1 MLNSEYIH
9 SRLTNIQGCS
19 SQDVVHFSTMIE
31 LYPYASS
38 FSILY
43 LKSLSNSKDI
53 RFDSELEKHAF
64 RIQSR
69 SILYDLIYNK
79 DEEQNIN
86 KDEEQHILTPDISLP
101 EMQQK
106 ITTEESFI
114 EEIESRDSEL
124 DQQILSAAFSA
135 NYIDKELTR
144 KENEVKNK
152 PAVKEIIFIPNQEI
166 TSQIKPKIADFSAK
180 SFGSWLKLN
189 ENKAILLEDNDSEE
203 PKKEFYTFDKPKKE
217 FFSPVKKA
225 RDSVDEN
232 TMPVSETLARIFE
245 LQGNLPKAIYVYEQL
260 SLIFPKKK
268 TYFASQINLL
278 KKKNNF

>member
-9 SRLTNIQGCS
+9 SKLTNIQTCS
-19 SQDVVHFSTMIE
+19 SEDSIHFASMIE

-69 SILYDLIYNK
+69 SVLFDLLHNK
-79 DEEQNIN
+79 NEEQQILIPEIIEIETQQEITS
-86 KDEEQHILTPDISLP
+86 EELV
-101 EMQQK
+101 
-106 ITTEESFI
+106 I
-114 EEIESRDSEL
+114 EEIDSRESEL
-124 DQQILSAAFSA
+124 EKQILSAAFSA
-135 NYIDKELTR
+135 NYVDKELTQI
-144 KENEVKNK
+144 EPEV
-152 PAVKEIIFIPNQEI
+152 VSSEIIFLPTQEMLSPKKPEI
-166 TSQIKPKIADFSAK
+166 DDSTSL
-180 SFGSWLKLN
+180 SFGSWLKVNNSRAVLS
-189 ENKAILLEDNDSEE
+189 EEVDTEE
-203 PKKEFYTFDKPKKE
+203 PKQEFYTFEKPKKE

-225 RDSVDEN
+225 KESVDEN
-232 TMPVSETLARIFE
+232 KMPVSETLARIFE

-268 TYFASQINLL
+268 PYFASQINLL
-278 KKKNNF
+278 KKK

>member
-9 SRLTNIQGCS
+9 AKLTNIQSCS
-19 SQDVVHFSTMIE
+19 SEDATHFASMIE

-43 LKSLSNSKDI
+43 LKSLLNSKDI

-69 SILYDLIYNK
+69 SILYDLLHNK
-79 DEEQNIN
+79 NEEQ
-86 KDEEQHILTPDISLP
+86 QILIS
-101 EMQQK
+101 E
-106 ITTEESFI
+106 II
-114 EEIESRDSEL
+114 EIETQQEITSEEPYVEELNSRDLEL
-124 DQQILSAAFSA
+124 DKQILSAAFSA
-135 NYIDKELTR
+135 NYVDKELTQI
-144 KENEVKNK
+144 E
-152 PAVKEIIFIPNQEI
+152 PDLTSSEIIFLPTQEMLNPKKQEI
-166 TSQIKPKIADFSAK
+166 DDLTSI

-189 ENKAILLEDNDSEE
+189 NSRAIFSEDIDFEE
-203 PKKEFYTFDKPKKE
+203 PKQEFYTFEKPKKE

-225 RDSVDEN
+225 KESVDEN
-232 TMPVSETLARIFE
+232 KMPVSETLARIFE

-268 TYFASQINLL
+268 PYFASQINLL
-278 KKKNNF
+278 KKK

>member
-9 SRLTNIQGCS
+9 SKLTNIQTCS
-19 SQDVVHFSTMIE
+19 SEDAIHFASMIE

-69 SILYDLIYNK
+69 SVLFDLLHNK
-79 DEEQNIN
+79 NEEQQILIPEIIEIETQQEITS
-86 KDEEQHILTPDISLP
+86 EELV
-101 EMQQK
+101 
-106 ITTEESFI
+106 I
-114 EEIESRDSEL
+114 EEIDSRESEL
-124 DQQILSAAFSA
+124 EKQILSAAFSA
-135 NYIDKELTR
+135 NYVDKELTQI
-144 KENEVKNK
+144 EPEV
-152 PAVKEIIFIPNQEI
+152 VSSEIIFLPTQEMLSPKKPEI
-166 TSQIKPKIADFSAK
+166 DDSTSL
-180 SFGSWLKLN
+180 SFGSWLKVNNSIAVL
-189 ENKAILLEDNDSEE
+189 SEE
-203 PKKEFYTFDKPKKE
+203 VDFDEPKQEFYTFEKPKKE

-225 RDSVDEN
+225 KESVDEN
-232 TMPVSETLARIFE
+232 KMPVSETLARIFE

-278 KKKNNF
+278 KKK

>member
-9 SRLTNIQGCS
+9 SKLTNIQECS
-19 SQDVVHFSTMIE
+19 TEDAALFASMIE

-69 SILYDLIYNK
+69 GVLYDLINVK
-79 DEEQNIN
+79 ENILISEISDPKHQHDILFFPNEITSEELLIDE
-86 KDEEQHILTPDISLP
+86 PD
-101 EMQQK
+101 
-106 ITTEESFI
+106 
-114 EEIESRDSEL
+114 SRDSEL
-124 DQQILSAAFSA
+124 DKQILSAAFSA

-144 KENEVKNK
+144 KENEVEDESVVNN
-152 PAVKEIIFIPNQEI
+152 IIFFPTLEN
-166 TSQIKPKIADFSAK
+166 TSTINTELEESSNK

-189 ENKAILLEDNDSEE
+189 ESKAILLEDHGSEE

-225 RDSVDEN
+225 KESVDEN
-232 TMPVSETLARIFE
+232 KMPVSETLARIFE

-278 KKKNNF
+278 KKK

>member
-9 SRLTNIQGCS
+9 SKLTNIQTCS
-19 SQDVVHFSTMIE
+19 SEDAIHFASMIE

-69 SILYDLIYNK
+69 SVLYDLLHNK
-79 DEEQNIN
+79 NEEQQILIPEIIEIETQQEITS
-86 KDEEQHILTPDISLP
+86 EELL
-101 EMQQK
+101 
-106 ITTEESFI
+106 I
-114 EEIESRDSEL
+114 EEIDSRESEL
-124 DQQILSAAFSA
+124 EKQILSAAFSA
-135 NYIDKELTR
+135 NYVDKELTQI
-144 KENEVKNK
+144 EPEV
-152 PAVKEIIFIPNQEI
+152 VSSEIIFLPTQEMLSPKKPEI
-166 TSQIKPKIADFSAK
+166 DDSTSL
-180 SFGSWLKLN
+180 SFGSWLKVNNSRAVL
-189 ENKAILLEDNDSEE
+189 SEE
-203 PKKEFYTFDKPKKE
+203 VDFDEPKQEFYTFEKPKKE

-225 RDSVDEN
+225 KESVDEN
-232 TMPVSETLARIFE
+232 KMPVSETLARIFE

-278 KKKNNF
+278 KKK

>member
-9 SRLTNIQGCS
+9 SKLTNIEECS
-19 SQDVVHFSTMIE
+19 SEDSTLFASMIE

-69 SILYDLIYNK
+69 SILYDLLHNK
-79 DEEQNIN
+79 NEEQQILIPEIIEIETQQEITS
-86 KDEEQHILTPDISLP
+86 EELL
-101 EMQQK
+101 
-106 ITTEESFI
+106 I
-114 EEIESRDSEL
+114 EELDSRDLEL
-124 DQQILSAAFSA
+124 EKQILSAAFSA
-135 NYIDKELTR
+135 NYVDKELTQI
-144 KENEVKNK
+144 EPEV
-152 PAVKEIIFIPNQEI
+152 VSSEIIFLPTQEMLSPKKPEI
-166 TSQIKPKIADFSAK
+166 DDSTSL
-180 SFGSWLKLN
+180 SFGSWLKVNNSRAVL
-189 ENKAILLEDNDSEE
+189 SEE
-203 PKKEFYTFDKPKKE
+203 VDFDEPKQEFYTFEKPKKE

-225 RDSVDEN
+225 KESVDEN
-232 TMPVSETLARIFE
+232 KMPVSETLARIFE

-278 KKKNNF
+278 KKK

>member
-9 SRLTNIQGCS
+9 SKLTNIQSCS
-19 SQDVVHFSTMIE
+19 SEDAIHFASMIE

-53 RFDSELEKHAF
+53 RFDSELERHAF

-69 SILYDLIYNK
+69 SVLYDLLHNK
-79 DEEQNIN
+79 NEEEQILIPEIIEIETQQEITS
-86 KDEEQHILTPDISLP
+86 EELL
-101 EMQQK
+101 
-106 ITTEESFI
+106 I
-114 EEIESRDSEL
+114 EEIDSRESEL
-124 DQQILSAAFSA
+124 EKQILSAAFSA
-135 NYIDKELTR
+135 NYVDKELTQI
-144 KENEVKNK
+144 EPEV
-152 PAVKEIIFIPNQEI
+152 VSSEIIFLPTQEMLSPKKPEI
-166 TSQIKPKIADFSAK
+166 DDSTSL
-180 SFGSWLKLN
+180 SFGSWLKVNNSRAVL
-189 ENKAILLEDNDSEE
+189 SEE
-203 PKKEFYTFDKPKKE
+203 VDFDEPKQEFYTFEKPKKE

-225 RDSVDEN
+225 KESVDEN
-232 TMPVSETLARIFE
+232 KMPVSETLARIFE

-278 KKKNNF
+278 KKK

>member
-9 SRLTNIQGCS
+9 SKLTNIQTCS
-19 SQDVVHFSTMIE
+19 SEDAIHFASMIE

-69 SILYDLIYNK
+69 SVLFDLLHNK
-79 DEEQNIN
+79 NEEQQILIPEIIEIETQQEITS
-86 KDEEQHILTPDISLP
+86 EELV
-101 EMQQK
+101 
-106 ITTEESFI
+106 I
-114 EEIESRDSEL
+114 EEIENRDLEL
-124 DQQILSAAFSA
+124 EKQILSAAFSA
-135 NYIDKELTR
+135 NYVDKELTQI
-144 KENEVKNK
+144 EPEV
-152 PAVKEIIFIPNQEI
+152 VSSEIIFLPTQEMLSPKKPEI
-166 TSQIKPKIADFSAK
+166 DDSTSL
-180 SFGSWLKLN
+180 SFGSWLKVN
-189 ENKAILLEDNDSEE
+189 NRRAILSEEIDTEE
-203 PKKEFYTFDKPKKE
+203 PKQEFYTFEKPKKE

-225 RDSVDEN
+225 KESVDEN
-232 TMPVSETLARIFE
+232 KMPVSETLARIFE
-245 LQGNLPKAIYVYEQL
+245 LQGNIPKAIYVYEQL

-278 KKKNNF
+278 KKK

>member
-9 SRLTNIQGCS
+9 SKLTNIQTCS
-19 SQDVVHFSTMIE
+19 SEDAIHFASMIE

-69 SILYDLIYNK
+69 SVLYDLLHNK
-79 DEEQNIN
+79 NEEQQNLIPEIIEIETQQEITS
-86 KDEEQHILTPDISLP
+86 EELL
-101 EMQQK
+101 
-106 ITTEESFI
+106 I
-114 EEIESRDSEL
+114 EEIDSRESEL
-124 DQQILSAAFSA
+124 EKQILSAAFSA
-135 NYIDKELTR
+135 NYVDKELTQI
-144 KENEVKNK
+144 EPEV
-152 PAVKEIIFIPNQEI
+152 VSSEIIFLPTQEMLSPKKPEI
-166 TSQIKPKIADFSAK
+166 DDSTSL
-180 SFGSWLKLN
+180 SFGSWLKVN
-189 ENKAILLEDNDSEE
+189 NSRAVFSEE
-203 PKKEFYTFDKPKKE
+203 IDFDEPKQEFYTFEKPKKE

-225 RDSVDEN
+225 KESVDEN
-232 TMPVSETLARIFE
+232 KMPVSETLARIFE
-245 LQGNLPKAIYVYEQL
+245 LQGNFPKAIYVYEQL

-278 KKKNNF
+278 KKK

>member
-9 SRLTNIQGCS
+9 SKLTNIQTCS
-19 SQDVVHFSTMIE
+19 SEDAIHFASMIE

-69 SILYDLIYNK
+69 SVLFDLLHNNN
-79 DEEQNIN
+79 EEQQILIPEIIEIETQQEITS
-86 KDEEQHILTPDISLP
+86 EELV
-101 EMQQK
+101 
-106 ITTEESFI
+106 I
-114 EEIESRDSEL
+114 EEIENRDLEL
-124 DQQILSAAFSA
+124 EKQILSAAFSA
-135 NYIDKELTR
+135 NYVDKELTQI
-144 KENEVKNK
+144 EPEV
-152 PAVKEIIFIPNQEI
+152 VSSEIIFLPTQEMLSTKKPEI
-166 TSQIKPKIADFSAK
+166 DDLTSL
-180 SFGSWLKLN
+180 SFGSWLKVN
-189 ENKAILLEDNDSEE
+189 NSRAILSEEIDTEE
-203 PKKEFYTFDKPKKE
+203 PKQEFYTFEKPKKE

-225 RDSVDEN
+225 KESVDEN
-232 TMPVSETLARIFE
+232 KMPVSETLARIFE

-278 KKKNNF
+278 KKK

>member
-9 SRLTNIQGCS
+9 SKLTNIQECS
-19 SQDVVHFSTMIE
+19 SEDAVHFAAMVE

-69 SILYDLIYNK
+69 SVLYDLLYNT
-79 DEEQNIN
+79 N
-86 KDEEQHILTPDISLP
+86 EEQHILIPDIS
-101 EMQQK
+101 EIETQQE
-106 ITTEESFI
+106 ITSEELVI
-114 EEIESRDSEL
+114 EEIENRDSEL
-124 DQQILSAAFSA
+124 DKQILSAALSA
-135 NYIDKELTR
+135 NYVDKELTR
-144 KENEVKNK
+144 KENEVENE
-152 PAVKEIIFIPNQEI
+152 PAVNEIIFIPTQEI
-166 TSQIKPKIADFSAK
+166 TSPIKPKIEDLSAK

-189 ENKAILLEDNDSEE
+189 ESKAILLEDNDSEE
-203 PKKEFYTFDKPKKE
+203 PKQEFYTFDKPKKE

-225 RDSVDEN
+225 KESVDEN
-232 TMPVSETLARIFE
+232 KMPVSETLARIFE

>member
-9 SRLTNIQGCS
+9 SKLTNIQSCS
-19 SQDVVHFSTMIE
+19 SEDAVHFAAMIE

-69 SILYDLIYNK
+69 SVLFDLLHNK
-79 DEEQNIN
+79 NEEQQNLI
-86 KDEEQHILTPDISLP
+86 P
-101 EMQQK
+101 E
-106 ITTEESFI
+106 II
-114 EEIESRDSEL
+114 EIETQQEITSEELLEELDSSDSEL
-124 DQQILSAAFSA
+124 EKQILSAALSA
-135 NYIDKELTR
+135 NYFDKELTSN
-144 KENEVKNK
+144 ENEVENEPIANEPILLPTQESKSLVK
-152 PAVKEIIFIPNQEI
+152 PIIE
-166 TSQIKPKIADFSAK
+166 DLSAK

-189 ENKAILLEDNDSEE
+189 NSRAILSEEIDTEE
-203 PKKEFYTFDKPKKE
+203 PKQEFYTFEKPKKE

-225 RDSVDEN
+225 KESVDEN
-232 TMPVSETLARIFE
+232 KMPVSETLARIFE
-245 LQGNLPKAIYVYEQL
+245 LQGNIPKAIYVYEQL

-278 KKKNNF
+278 KKK

>member
-9 SRLTNIQGCS
+9 SKLINIQTCS
-19 SQDVVHFSTMIE
+19 GEDAIHFASMIE

-43 LKSLSNSKDI
+43 LKSLSNTKDI

-69 SILYDLIYNK
+69 SILFDLLHNK
-79 DEEQNIN
+79 NEEQQILIPEIIEIETQQEITS
-86 KDEEQHILTPDISLP
+86 EELV
-101 EMQQK
+101 
-106 ITTEESFI
+106 I
-114 EEIESRDSEL
+114 EEIENRDLEL
-124 DQQILSAAFSA
+124 EKQILSAAFSA
-135 NYIDKELTR
+135 NYVDKELTQI
-144 KENEVKNK
+144 EPEV
-152 PAVKEIIFIPNQEI
+152 VSSEIIFLPTQEMLSTKKPEI
-166 TSQIKPKIADFSAK
+166 DDLTSL

-189 ENKAILLEDNDSEE
+189 NSKAAFSEE
-203 PKKEFYTFDKPKKE
+203 VDFDEPKQEFYTFEKPKKE

-225 RDSVDEN
+225 KESVDEN
-232 TMPVSETLARIFE
+232 KMPVSETLARIFE

-278 KKKNNF
+278 KKK

>member
-9 SRLTNIQGCS
+9 SKLTNIQTCS
-19 SQDVVHFSTMIE
+19 SEDAIHFASMIE

-69 SILYDLIYNK
+69 SVLFDLLHNKKEEPQILIPEIIEIETQQEITS
-79 DEEQNIN
+79 EE
-86 KDEEQHILTPDISLP
+86 LV
-101 EMQQK
+101 
-106 ITTEESFI
+106 I
-114 EEIESRDSEL
+114 EEIDSRESEL
-124 DQQILSAAFSA
+124 EKQILSAAFSA
-135 NYIDKELTR
+135 NYVDKELTQI
-144 KENEVKNK
+144 EPEV
-152 PAVKEIIFIPNQEI
+152 VSSEIIFLPTQEMLSPKKPEI
-166 TSQIKPKIADFSAK
+166 DDSTSL
-180 SFGSWLKLN
+180 SFGSWLKVNNSRAVL
-189 ENKAILLEDNDSEE
+189 SEE
-203 PKKEFYTFDKPKKE
+203 VDFDEPKQEFYTFEKPKKE

-225 RDSVDEN
+225 KESVDEN
-232 TMPVSETLARIFE
+232 KMPVSETLARIFE

-278 KKKNNF
+278 KKK

>member
-9 SRLTNIQGCS
+9 SKLTNIQSCS
-19 SQDVVHFSTMIE
+19 SEDAIHFASMIE

-69 SILYDLIYNK
+69 SVLYDLLHNK
-79 DEEQNIN
+79 NEEEQILIPEIIEI
-86 KDEEQHILTPDISLP
+86 DTQQEITSEELL
-101 EMQQK
+101 
-106 ITTEESFI
+106 I
-114 EEIESRDSEL
+114 EEIDSRESEL
-124 DQQILSAAFSA
+124 EKQILSAAFSA
-135 NYIDKELTR
+135 NYVDKELTQI
-144 KENEVKNK
+144 EPEFVSS
-152 PAVKEIIFIPNQEI
+152 EIIFLPTQEMLSPKKPEI
-166 TSQIKPKIADFSAK
+166 DDSTSL
-180 SFGSWLKLN
+180 SFGSWLKVN
-189 ENKAILLEDNDSEE
+189 NSRAVFSEE
-203 PKKEFYTFDKPKKE
+203 IDFDEPKQEFYTFEKPKKE

-225 RDSVDEN
+225 KESVDEN
-232 TMPVSETLARIFE
+232 KMPVSETLARIFE

-278 KKKNNF
+278 KKK

>member
-9 SRLTNIQGCS
+9 SKLTNIQTCS
-19 SQDVVHFSTMIE
+19 SEDAIHFASMIE

-69 SILYDLIYNK
+69 SVLYDLLHNK
-79 DEEQNIN
+79 NEEQQNLIPEIIEIETQQEITS
-86 KDEEQHILTPDISLP
+86 EELL
-101 EMQQK
+101 
-106 ITTEESFI
+106 I
-114 EEIESRDSEL
+114 EEIDSRESEL
-124 DQQILSAAFSA
+124 EKQILSAAFSA
-135 NYIDKELTR
+135 NYVDKELTQI
-144 KENEVKNK
+144 EPEV
-152 PAVKEIIFIPNQEI
+152 VSSEIIFLPTQEMLSPKKPEI
-166 TSQIKPKIADFSAK
+166 DDSTSL
-180 SFGSWLKLN
+180 SFGSWLKVNNSRAVL
-189 ENKAILLEDNDSEE
+189 SEE
-203 PKKEFYTFDKPKKE
+203 VDFDEPKQEFYTFEKPKKE

-225 RDSVDEN
+225 KESVDEN
-232 TMPVSETLARIFE
+232 KMPVSETLARIFE
-245 LQGNLPKAIYVYEQL
+245 LQGNFPKAIYVYEQL

-278 KKKNNF
+278 KKK

>member
-9 SRLTNIQGCS
+9 SKLTNIEECS
-19 SQDVVHFSTMIE
+19 SEDSTLFASMIE

-69 SILYDLIYNK
+69 SVLYDLLHNK
-79 DEEQNIN
+79 NEEQQVLSPEIMEIETQQEITS
-86 KDEEQHILTPDISLP
+86 EELV
-101 EMQQK
+101 
-106 ITTEESFI
+106 I
-114 EEIESRDSEL
+114 EEIENRDLEL
-124 DQQILSAAFSA
+124 EKQILSAAFSA
-135 NYIDKELTR
+135 NYVDKELTQI
-144 KENEVKNK
+144 EPEV
-152 PAVKEIIFIPNQEI
+152 VSSEIIFLPTQEMLSPKKPEI
-166 TSQIKPKIADFSAK
+166 DDSTSL
-180 SFGSWLKLN
+180 SFGSWLKVN
-189 ENKAILLEDNDSEE
+189 NSIAILSEEIDAEE
-203 PKKEFYTFDKPKKE
+203 PKQEFYTFEKPKKE

-225 RDSVDEN
+225 KESVDEN
-232 TMPVSETLARIFE
+232 KMPVSETLARIFE

-268 TYFASQINLL
+268 TYFASQIKNL
-278 KKKNNF
+278 KKSRNY

>member
-9 SRLTNIQGCS
+9 SKLTNIQTCS
-19 SQDVVHFSTMIE
+19 SEDAIHFASMIE

-69 SILYDLIYNK
+69 SVLFDLIHNK
-79 DEEQNIN
+79 NEEQQILIPEIIEIETQQEITS
-86 KDEEQHILTPDISLP
+86 EELL
-101 EMQQK
+101 
-106 ITTEESFI
+106 I
-114 EEIESRDSEL
+114 EEIDSRESEL
-124 DQQILSAAFSA
+124 EKQILSAAFSA
-135 NYIDKELTR
+135 NYVDKELTQI
-144 KENEVKNK
+144 EPEV
-152 PAVKEIIFIPNQEI
+152 VSSEIIFLPTQEMLSPKKPEI
-166 TSQIKPKIADFSAK
+166 DDSTSL
-180 SFGSWLKLN
+180 SFGSWLKVNNSRAVL
-189 ENKAILLEDNDSEE
+189 SEE
-203 PKKEFYTFDKPKKE
+203 VDFDEPKQEFYTFEKPKKE

-225 RDSVDEN
+225 KESVDEN
-232 TMPVSETLARIFE
+232 KMPVSETLARIFE
-245 LQGNLPKAIYVYEQL
+245 LQGNFPKAIYVYEQL

-278 KKKNNF
+278 KKK

>member
-9 SRLTNIQGCS
+9 SKLTNIQTCS
-19 SQDVVHFSTMIE
+19 GEDAIHFASMIE

-69 SILYDLIYNK
+69 SVLYDLVNVKEKILISEISDTKHHQDILFFPNEITSEELLI
-79 DEEQNIN
+79 DE
-86 KDEEQHILTPDISLP
+86 PD
-101 EMQQK
+101 
-106 ITTEESFI
+106 
-114 EEIESRDSEL
+114 SRDLEL
-124 DQQILSAAFSA
+124 EKQILSAAFSA
-135 NYIDKELTR
+135 NYVDKELTQI
-144 KENEVKNK
+144 EPEV
-152 PAVKEIIFIPNQEI
+152 VSSEIIFLPTQEMLSPKKPEI
-166 TSQIKPKIADFSAK
+166 DDLTSI
-180 SFGSWLKLN
+180 SFGSWLKVN
-189 ENKAILLEDNDSEE
+189 NSRAILSEEIDTEE
-203 PKKEFYTFDKPKKE
+203 PKQEFYTFEKPKKE

-225 RDSVDEN
+225 KESVDEN
-232 TMPVSETLARIFE
+232 KMPVSETLARIFE

-268 TYFASQINLL
+268 PYFASQINLL
-278 KKKNNF
+278 KKK

>member
-9 SRLTNIQGCS
+9 SKLTNIQTCS
-19 SQDVVHFSTMIE
+19 SEDAIHFASMIE

-69 SILYDLIYNK
+69 SVLFDLLHNK
-79 DEEQNIN
+79 NEEQQILIPEIIEIETQQEITS
-86 KDEEQHILTPDISLP
+86 EELV
-101 EMQQK
+101 
-106 ITTEESFI
+106 I
-114 EEIESRDSEL
+114 EEIDSRESEL
-124 DQQILSAAFSA
+124 EKQILSAAFSA
-135 NYIDKELTR
+135 NYVDKELTQI
-144 KENEVKNK
+144 EPEV
-152 PAVKEIIFIPNQEI
+152 VSSEIIFLPTQEMVSPKKPEI
-166 TSQIKPKIADFSAK
+166 DDSTSL
-180 SFGSWLKLN
+180 SFGSWLKVNNSRAVLS
-189 ENKAILLEDNDSEE
+189 EEVDTEE
-203 PKKEFYTFDKPKKE
+203 PKQEFYTFDKPKKE

-225 RDSVDEN
+225 KESVDEN
-232 TMPVSETLARIFE
+232 KMPVSETLARIFE

-278 KKKNNF
+278 KKK

>member
-9 SRLTNIQGCS
+9 SKLTNIQECS
-19 SQDVVHFSTMIE
+19 GEDAIHFASMIE

-53 RFDSELEKHAF
+53 RFDSELEKHSF

-69 SILYDLIYNK
+69 SVLYDLLHNK
-79 DEEQNIN
+79 NEEAQILIPEIIEIETQQEITS
-86 KDEEQHILTPDISLP
+86 EELL
-101 EMQQK
+101 
-106 ITTEESFI
+106 I
-114 EEIESRDSEL
+114 EELDSSDSEL
-124 DQQILSAAFSA
+124 EMQILSAALSA
-135 NYIDKELTR
+135 NYFDKELTSN
-144 KENEVKNK
+144 ENEVENEPIDNEPILLPTQESKSHVK
-152 PAVKEIIFIPNQEI
+152 PIIE
-166 TSQIKPKIADFSAK
+166 DLSAK

-189 ENKAILLEDNDSEE
+189 NSKAAFSEE
-203 PKKEFYTFDKPKKE
+203 IDFDEPKQEFYTFEKPKKE

-225 RDSVDEN
+225 KESVDEN
-232 TMPVSETLARIFE
+232 KMPVSETLARIFE
-245 LQGNLPKAIYVYEQL
+245 LQGNIPKAIYVYEEL

-278 KKKNNF
+278 KKK

>member
-9 SRLTNIQGCS
+9 SKLTDIQTCS
-19 SQDVVHFSTMIE
+19 SEDAIHFASMIE

-69 SILYDLIYNK
+69 SVLYDLLHNK
-79 DEEQNIN
+79 NEEEQILIPEIIEIETQQEITS
-86 KDEEQHILTPDISLP
+86 EELL
-101 EMQQK
+101 
-106 ITTEESFI
+106 I
-114 EEIESRDSEL
+114 EEIDSRESEL
-124 DQQILSAAFSA
+124 EKQILSAAFSA
-135 NYIDKELTR
+135 NYVDKELTQI
-144 KENEVKNK
+144 EPEV
-152 PAVKEIIFIPNQEI
+152 VSSEIIFLPTQEMLSPKKPEI
-166 TSQIKPKIADFSAK
+166 DDSTSL
-180 SFGSWLKLN
+180 SFGSWLKVNNSRAVL
-189 ENKAILLEDNDSEE
+189 SEE
-203 PKKEFYTFDKPKKE
+203 VDFDEPKQEFYTFEKPKKE

-225 RDSVDEN
+225 KESVDEN
-232 TMPVSETLARIFE
+232 KMPVSETLARIFE
-245 LQGNLPKAIYVYEQL
+245 LQGNFPKAIYVYEQL

-278 KKKNNF
+278 KKK

>member
-9 SRLTNIQGCS
+9 SKLINIQACS
-19 SQDVVHFSTMIE
+19 SEDVIHFASMIE

-69 SILYDLIYNK
+69 SVLYDLIHNK
-79 DEEQNIN
+79 NEEQ
-86 KDEEQHILTPDISLP
+86 QILIP
-101 EMQQK
+101 E
-106 ITTEESFI
+106 IV
-114 EEIESRDSEL
+114 EIETQQEITSEELSFEELDSSDSEL
-124 DQQILSAAFSA
+124 NKQILSAAFSA
-135 NYIDKELTR
+135 NYIDKELTSD
-144 KENEVKNK
+144 ENEVEIETIANEPILLPTQESKS
-152 PAVKEIIFIPNQEI
+152 PVKTIIE
-166 TSQIKPKIADFSAK
+166 DLSAK

-189 ENKAILLEDNDSEE
+189 ENKAILSEDNDFEE
-203 PKKEFYTFDKPKKE
+203 PKKEFYTFNKPKKE

-232 TMPVSETLARIFE
+232 TIPVSETLARIFE

-268 TYFASQINLL
+268 SYFASKINLL

>member
-9 SRLTNIQGCS
+9 SKLTNIQTCS
-19 SQDVVHFSTMIE
+19 SEDAIHFASMIE

-69 SILYDLIYNK
+69 SVLYDLLHNK
-79 DEEQNIN
+79 NEEQQILIPEIIEIETQQEITS
-86 KDEEQHILTPDISLP
+86 EELV
-101 EMQQK
+101 
-106 ITTEESFI
+106 I
-114 EEIESRDSEL
+114 EEIDSRESEL
-124 DQQILSAAFSA
+124 EKQILSAAFSA
-135 NYIDKELTR
+135 NYVDKELTQI
-144 KENEVKNK
+144 EPEV
-152 PAVKEIIFIPNQEI
+152 VSSEIIFLPTQEMLSPKKPEI
-166 TSQIKPKIADFSAK
+166 DDSTSL
-180 SFGSWLKLN
+180 SFGSWLKVNNSRAVL
-189 ENKAILLEDNDSEE
+189 SEE
-203 PKKEFYTFDKPKKE
+203 VDFDEPKQEFYTFEKPKKE

-225 RDSVDEN
+225 KESVDEN
-232 TMPVSETLARIFE
+232 KMPVSETLARIFE

-278 KKKNNF
+278 KKK